1 MTIRMKSTGIRGE
14 HYGQLSIRLA
24 CTSNHGNPAGRS
36 CWVTGTRPQE
46 GGEQMSHALT
56 ATVSVAMTVAF
67 FYGMFN
73 AGLFLAMVLL
83 VLLLRYAPQSM
94 YTDTKKDADGDD
106 IDAQETN

>member
-1 MTIRMKSTGIRGE
+1 
-14 HYGQLSIRLA
+14 
-24 CTSNHGNPAGRS
+24 
-36 CWVTGTRPQE
+36 
-46 GGEQMSHALT
+46 MSHALT

-94 YTDTKKDADGDD
+94 YTDVKKRRRW
-106 IDAQETN
+106 

>member
-1 MTIRMKSTGIRGE
+1 
-14 HYGQLSIRLA
+14 
-24 CTSNHGNPAGRS
+24 
-36 CWVTGTRPQE
+36 
-46 GGEQMSHALT
+46 MSHALT
-56 ATVSVAMTVAF
+56 ATVSVAMTVVF

>member
-1 MTIRMKSTGIRGE
+1 
-14 HYGQLSIRLA
+14 
-24 CTSNHGNPAGRS
+24 
-36 CWVTGTRPQE
+36 
-46 GGEQMSHALT
+46 MSHALT

-94 YTDTKKDADGDD
+94 YVDIEKDASAGDT
-106 IDAQETN
+106 DAQETN

>member
-1 MTIRMKSTGIRGE
+1 
-14 HYGQLSIRLA
+14 
-24 CTSNHGNPAGRS
+24 
-36 CWVTGTRPQE
+36 
-46 GGEQMSHALT
+46 MSQFMSAMLG
-56 ATVSVAMTVAF
+56 VAMTVAF

-94 YTDTKKDADGDD
+94 YTDVKKDADGDD

>member
-1 MTIRMKSTGIRGE
+1 
-14 HYGQLSIRLA
+14 
-24 CTSNHGNPAGRS
+24 
-36 CWVTGTRPQE
+36 
-46 GGEQMSHALT
+46 MSHTLT

-94 YTDTKKDADGDD
+94 YTDAKKTSTIALSTPRKR
-106 IDAQETN
+106 IKSTTTIRFLNYTTNG

>member
-1 MTIRMKSTGIRGE
+1 
-14 HYGQLSIRLA
+14 
-24 CTSNHGNPAGRS
+24 
-36 CWVTGTRPQE
+36 
-46 GGEQMSHALT
+46 MSHTLT

-94 YTDTKKDADGDD
+94 YTDAKKLSL
-106 IDAQETN
+106 IHISEPTRPY